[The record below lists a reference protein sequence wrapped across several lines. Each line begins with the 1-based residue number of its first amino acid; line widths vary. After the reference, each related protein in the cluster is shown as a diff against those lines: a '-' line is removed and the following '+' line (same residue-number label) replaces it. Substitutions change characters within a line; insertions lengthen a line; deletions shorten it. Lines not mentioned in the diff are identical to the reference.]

1 MPKISNVR
9 DRLVKARARA
19 AVIDSASAP
28 EFVVVRSRVALHRRR
43 DEPGSRCPCCGS
55 PWAYIVDE
63 QKGPELL
70 IDTGQKR
77 RWLREETQD
86 KDKWDSIA
94 AIATEVDMPLRVPDI
109 GDAKTGRK
117 LIDLLYDFEA
127 MAHAVSGGNRSG
139 KSTFGTDAWLPMR
152 WLYRGGAGRTFRLLG
167 PVRAQAHI
175 LANKLFGLE
184 GDKPGAFPPALVESV
199 PTSQFA
205 QEQIVRL
212 VDGTEMQLTHA
223 KSAGHLK
230 GVSIA
235 GTLWTEVTECRHAE
249 VYTVTLARHADTAG
263 QLYLDST
270 PRKGHWMEP
279 LVQEASKPDE
289 DDGKRPGIVAL
300 SLRTLDNPWIDPE
313 EVQAARA
320 AAAAVDPIMAKREF
334 DGEWVGGSPLI
345 FGEVFKPETAILD
358 LPGGS
363 SGAPNILELG
373 WKDITKRAT
382 RRFWGGSGHDW
393 AIGVDVNRNPHTA
406 ICCKVYVPGTCKNID
421 DVQQWGMFIFDE
433 VRTWN
438 SDAYGAAKALAER
451 WDGIYKGAAVAIDA
465 NAAHGNQHGSHTG
478 GRATTPVLDYKK
490 FGFNCRPNRNP
501 QSGKPWNP
509 YVRDRI
515 AVVKQLMRGDR
526 FRVNATYCDGMIR
539 AIERTEDRGDGK
551 PVKVANT
558 VSDRDIAAFNDALGY
573 VSWPIFGTLYK
584 KPVRFR

>member
-19 AVIDSASAP
+19 AVIDSASVP

-94 AIATEVDMPLRVPDI
+94 AIATDVDMPLRVPDI

-223 KSAGHLK
+223 KA
-230 GVSIA
+230 
-235 GTLWTEVTECRHAE
+235 
-249 VYTVTLARHADTAG
+249 
-263 QLYLDST
+263 Q
-270 PRKGHWMEP
+270 
-279 LVQEASKPDE
+279 
-289 DDGKRPGIVAL
+289 GI
-300 SLRTLDNPWIDPE
+300 
-313 EVQAARA
+313 
-320 AAAAVDPIMAKREF
+320 
-334 DGEWVGGSPLI
+334 
-345 FGEVFKPETAILD
+345 
-358 LPGGS
+358 
-363 SGAPNILELG
+363 
-373 WKDITKRAT
+373 
-382 RRFWGGSGHDW
+382 
-393 AIGVDVNRNPHTA
+393 
-406 ICCKVYVPGTCKNID
+406 
-421 DVQQWGMFIFDE
+421 
-433 VRTWN
+433 
-438 SDAYGAAKALAER
+438 
-451 WDGIYKGAAVAIDA
+451 
-465 NAAHGNQHGSHTG
+465 
-478 GRATTPVLDYKK
+478 
-490 FGFNCRPNRNP
+490 
-501 QSGKPWNP
+501 
-509 YVRDRI
+509 
-515 AVVKQLMRGDR
+515 
-526 FRVNATYCDGMIR
+526 
-539 AIERTEDRGDGK
+539 
-551 PVKVANT
+551 
-558 VSDRDIAAFNDALGY
+558 
-573 VSWPIFGTLYK
+573 
-584 KPVRFR
+584 